1 MNLSEKNVFINN
13 VKWLAISKLILYIL
27 SIITIT
33 LIPRYLGVEAYGQ
46 LNFAIALISFFI
58 FFGDMGLSTLIFRDI
73 SRDKSRFK
81 EYFNKLF
88 YYKLILLGIL
98 FIVGLILTLVI
109 NKPLIVKEVII
120 IYLIYVIIISFETY
134 LLSYLDGLEQ
144 MKYRSIYDVLNKLIF
159 TIIVLVVIA
168 LNYKL
173 IGIVLSYLLAS
184 LFCLLYLLVVFKK
197 HIKFKPTNHFSFFK
211 QKLLIAW
218 PFALTGLF
226 GALYFSVDRVMISFF
241 SNDYQVGLYSIGYT
255 FYLFVVSLI
264 LIFSTAFYPLL
275 SKNVHSKNLVPILNK
290 FSKVILLLII
300 PISLGSLYL
309 AKGIIKLI
317 FGSAYLPGLIAFQII
332 LGYFLLSSINI
343 IFHHIL
349 TIFDFQKYQLKVIIF
364 ATIVNF
370 ILNLFMIPLFGIT
383 GAAISTVICELFIF
397 ITIYLFTRKQCIK
410 FKFWNKL
417 TIPVV
422 SSLLMIG
429 MLYFID
435 VFGGIH
441 LLPHNLDVLIYCLIG
456 VITYGIFILLFRY
469 ITKEEITLVISSFR
483 K

>member
-13 VKWLAISKLILYIL
+13 VKWLAISKIILYIL

-73 SRDKSRFK
+73 SRNKSKFK

-98 FIVGLILTLVI
+98 FIFGLIVTLVI

-120 IYLIYVIIISFETY
+120 IYLIYVIVISFETY
-134 LLSYLDGLEQ
+134 LLSYLDGLEK

-159 TIIVLVVIA
+159 TIVVLVVIA

-173 IGIVLSYLLAS
+173 IGIVFSYLLAS
-184 LFCLLYLLVVFKK
+184 LFCLLYLLIVFKK
-197 HIKFKPTNHFSFFK
+197 HLKFKPTYHFSFFK
-211 QKLLIAW
+211 QKLLVAW

-226 GALYFSVDRVMISFF
+226 GALYFSVDRVMLSFF
-241 SNDYQVGLYSIGYT
+241 NNDYQVGLYSIGYT

-300 PISLGSLYL
+300 PIFFGSLYL

-317 FGSAYLPGLIAFQII
+317 FGNAYLPGLISFQII
-332 LGYFLLSSINI
+332 VGYFLLSSINI
-343 IFHHIL
+343 IFHHLL
-349 TIFDFQKYQLKVIIF
+349 TIYDFQKYQLKVIIF
-364 ATIVNF
+364 ATIFNF
-370 ILNLFMIPLFGIT
+370 ILNLFIIPLFGII
-383 GAAISTVICELFIF
+383 GAAISTVICEIFIF
-397 ITIYLFTRKQCIK
+397 ITIYQFTRKHCIV
-410 FKFWNKL
+410 FKFWDKL
-417 TIPVV
+417 IAPVV
-422 SSLLMIG
+422 SSVLMIG
-429 MLYFID
+429 VLYIID
-435 VFGGIH
+435 IFGGIH
-441 LLPHNLDVLIYCLIG
+441 LLPYNLDVLIYCLIG

-469 ITKEEITLVISSFR
+469 ITKEEIKLVIGSFR